1 MRRWDPTTPLRALQ
15 ALPRAARSVTDG
27 ARVARSPE
35 RVDAIVVLGAAV
47 LPGGAPSRSLQA
59 RVAGALEA
67 WRDGRAPIVVCT
79 GAHHLNPPG
88 EAVVAAGL
96 LEAEGVPRAALVL
109 EEKSRTTLG
118 NLSYAHALL
127 RAHLPEGG
135 AKAPR
140 VLVVTEP
147 FHMGRALHLAR
158 EVGLD
163 AHPWPVSS
171 PAWERPAARLR
182 WLARDVASLALHL
195 GSG

>member
-1 MRRWDPTTPLRALQ
+1 MRRWDPTTPLRAVR
-15 ALPRAARSVTDG
+15 ALPDAARVVLDG
-27 ARVARSPE
+27 TRAERSE
-35 RVDAIVVLGAAV
+35 VQADAIIVLGAAV
-47 LPGGAPSRSLQA
+47 LADGAPSRSLEA
-59 RVAGALEA
+59 RVAGAREA
-67 WRDGRAPIVVCT
+67 WRAGAAPLIVCT
-79 GAHHLNPPG
+79 GAHHRHPPG

-96 LEAEGVPRAALVL
+96 LEAQGIPRSALLL

-127 RAHLPEGG
+127 TQRSPHGG
-135 AKAPR
+135 TRPR
-140 VLVVTEP
+140 VLVVTER

-163 AHPWPVSS
+163 AHPWAVGS
-171 PAWERPAARLR
+171 PAWARPAARVR